1 MSLPTL
7 RIFSTLGLAGVL
19 EEMTPRVADIRVE
32 TVLAPTGILME
43 RIRAGETADIALL
56 LSDSVDTLARQGI
69 LLPGRTDLARSLVGI
84 AVRAGA
90 PHPDISTA
98 AAFVATMH
106 AAKSVAYSGAGASGL
121 FFAGLLERLHIA
133 EAVNA
138 KATVIP
144 SGFTG
149 ELVRRGEA
157 EIAVQQISE
166 LMVVP
171 GIEIVGTLP
180 PGIEG
185 VSIFSAGIFAA
196 SQHAAQARSAIER
209 LAAPEAAEVFRA
221 KGLEPLGH
229 TASHQS
235 LAE

>member
-7 RIFSTLGLAGVL
+7 RVFSTLGLAGVL
-19 EEMTPRVADIRVE
+19 EEMTPRLTDIRLE
-32 TVLAPTGILME
+32 TILAPTAILME

-69 LLPGRTDLARSLVGI
+69 LVPGRTDLARSLVGI

-90 PHPDISTA
+90 PHPDISTV

-106 AAKSVAYSGAGASGL
+106 AAKSLAYSGAGASGL
-121 FFAGLLERLHIA
+121 FFAGLLQRLNIA

-149 ELVRRGEA
+149 ELVRHGQA

-166 LMVVP
+166 LMTVP
-171 GIEIVGTLP
+171 GIDIVGTLP

-185 VSIFSAGIFAA
+185 VAIFSAGIFAA
-196 SQHAAQARSAIER
+196 SQHAALARSAIAR
-209 LAAPEAAEVFRA
+209 LASPDAADMFRA
-221 KGLEPLGH
+221 KGLEPLGEP
-229 TASHQS
+229 TPR
-235 LAE
+235 